1 MLSMKLLSWLSYL
14 ELCLLV
20 QKALKPTAMAHET
33 KMNLTKYCA
42 RTRSKHIGS
51 QLAEHSAHASLNSFT
66 STNTWDALHCRVF
79 STCNSQIVFQRMQCK
94 KGVCNVLCN
103 DYQEFILHFEDDV
116 ICFPARYH
124 CPQNFRTESTLLPSG
139 YQLLALLQVSN
150 LCPLSIAVSYTHL
163 TLPTIYSV

>member
-1 MLSMKLLSWLSYL
+1 MNKTRPSHWTVISNLLSHLMLLLNQIKCSAAFNIVIVSTVALAIKMLSIKLLSWLSYL

-51 QLAEHSAHASLNSFT
+51 QLAEHSAHDSLNSCT

-79 STCNSQIVFQRMQCK
+79 STCSSQIVFQRMQCK
-94 KGVCNVLCN
+94 KGVSTVLCN
-103 DYQEFILHFEDDV
+103 D
-116 ICFPARYH
+116 
-124 CPQNFRTESTLLPSG
+124 
-139 YQLLALLQVSN
+139 
-150 LCPLSIAVSYTHL
+150 
-163 TLPTIYSV
+163 